1 MVRMP
6 TPDLSLVT
14 NADLEAAQD
23 AADVARLINRESVW
37 LPFALA
43 GGHGLKPAAVL
54 RYVAAFDR
62 ADNVTGILKWN
73 SKAISARCGLP
84 ASRVPV
90 GTLLNAYKDADLL
103 LDVQATMGRYYQVQ
117 FPRPE
122 KTLRLRLGAL
132 WTHRWNGTNPVG
144 PRYGDDTPEVLRC
157 LLAIMRAGDWDEH
170 GLTVTTYSAHL
181 GRHLTAREI
190 ADRSKLAYSTYRRAW
205 ATVKRVC
212 VQDDWIQWEQ
222 TYRDDL
228 GADAYKVVLDWR
240 KVPDLIAIPT
250 QNPSDIEQG
259 GPSGSEQRSASDDEQ
274 EGPRMLS
281 TLNSETSAFAQCSSF
296 ISSSPNPGAAAKTSG
311 TRLRESKRTNNNRVE
326 GMTSTVQLKPSTA
339 AATGIDADLAVAAAG
354 TRPEA
359 AASDRDDHTKTSYD
373 AWLLAVV
380 AGIAAS
386 SNPRRLPLSLRD
398 AQGLYEPLRAAYGA
412 GWMPAPI
419 VASLTRQSPD
429 VESVAGALR
438 WRVANLPARVNA
450 RVTTASKQDL
460 HDEAVYA
467 AAASSR
473 SADKYTQRTM

>member
-1 MVRMP
+1 MTAMTATGDDV
-6 TPDLSLVT
+6 
-14 NADLEAAQD
+14 EAAQD

-37 LPFALA
+37 LPFALS

-84 ASRVPV
+84 ASRVSV
-90 GTLLNAYKDADLL
+90 GSLLDAYKAAGLL
-103 LDVQATMGRYYQVQ
+103 LDVQATMGRCYQVQ
-117 FPRPE
+117 FPGPE

-144 PRYGDDTPEVLRC
+144 PRYGDDTSEVLRC

-170 GLTVTTYSAHL
+170 GLTVTTYSSHL

-190 ADRSKLAYSTYRRAW
+190 ASRSKLAYSTYRRAW
-205 ATVKRVC
+205 ATLKRVC
-212 VQDDWIQWEQ
+212 VNDDWIQWEQ

-228 GADAYKVVLDWR
+228 GADAYAVTLDWR
-240 KVPDLIAIPT
+240 KVPDLIAIPS
-250 QNPSDIEQG
+250 QDSSDVEQG
-259 GPSGSEQRSASDDEQ
+259 GPSGCEQGGPSVAEQ
-274 EGPRMLS
+274 EGPRMMS
-281 TLNSETSAFAQCSSF
+281 TLSKETNAFTQCSSS
-296 ISSSPNPGAAAKTSG
+296 IPSSPNPGAAAKTSG
-311 TRLRESKRTNNNRVE
+311 TGRRTGKRTNDRVE
-326 GMTSTVQLKPSTA
+326 GKPNTAPATS
-339 AATGIDADLAVAAAG
+339 IDADLAVAAAG
-354 TRPEA
+354 TRPGA

-373 AWLLAVV
+373 PWLLAVV
-380 AGIAAS
+380 AGIAAP
-386 SNPRRLPLSLRD
+386 SNPRRLPLSLGD